1 MEDGEDKDEELN
13 ERYWDIKNGPAIRIT
28 SGFRVWKNKDDSS
41 PEWKADAAEFSYQ
54 LFDFGIEEPKPAVII
69 PDEEEEDEVDES
81 GAAALASVATA
92 ALAAL
97 LFA

>member
-28 SGFRVWKNKDDSS
+28 SGFRVWKNKDDAS
-41 PEWKADAAEFSYQ
+41 PEWKADAAEISYQ
-54 LFDFGIEEPKPAVII
+54 FFDF
-69 PDEEEEDEVDES
+69 DEKKEDIGDKD
-81 GAAALASVATA
+81 GAAALASVAIA